1 MANYK
6 WIGFLVLTA
15 LALALIYAANR
26 NTRGQCLSLRLTGI
40 RVNRLVK
47 QLLLDLQQHRGMAGA
62 YLGGDKS
69 FAARIEQK
77 RSAIERDL
85 SALDE
90 LRGLGLMTLPRLD
103 GIRNDWQ
110 AVRKE
115 IAGLTVEA
123 SFRRHCELIRGVL
136 YLMGDVAER
145 SQIGGACAADAA
157 LVNALWSKLPAA
169 AEGLGQAR
177 AVGASVAA
185 QGYCSSVARIKLRF
199 LEERVGETMAW
210 VSRDLARAGLAQTQ
224 VEPVSRAW
232 EASHQ
237 AVREFLALL
246 DKTLI
251 NAERPTIDAE
261 HYFAAATKTL
271 DSVFRVFDQ
280 ASDVLESAVAG
291 MGAEH
296 RAARSA

>member
-1 MANYK
+1 MANYE
-6 WIGFLVLTA
+6 WMGLLGLTA
-15 LALALIYAANR
+15 LGLAWVYVLNR
-26 NTRGQCLSLRLTGI
+26 SARRHCISLRLTGI

-69 FAARIEQK
+69 FATRIEQK

-90 LRGLGLMTLPRLD
+90 LRGLGLMTLSRLD
-103 GIRNDWQ
+103 GISQDWQ
-110 AVRKE
+110 ALRKE
-115 IAGLTVEA
+115 ITALTLEA
-123 SFRRHCELIRGVL
+123 SFLRHSELIRAVL

-145 SQIGGACAADAA
+145 SQIGGICAADAA

-177 AVGASVAA
+177 AMGASVAA

-199 LEERVGETMAW
+199 LEERVGETMGW
-210 VSRDLARAGLAQTQ
+210 VSRDLARAGLAQAQ

-237 AVREFLALL
+237 TVREFLALL
-246 DKTLI
+246 DETLI
-251 NAERPTIDAE
+251 NAERPAIDAE
-261 HYFAAATKTL
+261 HYFGAATKTL

-280 ASDVLESAVAG
+280 ASDVLENAMAG

-296 RAARSA
+296 RAA

>member
-1 MANYK
+1 MADYA
-6 WIGFLVLTA
+6 WIGLLVLAA

-26 NTRGQCLSLRLTGI
+26 TSRGHCFSLRLSGI

-47 QLLLDLQQHRGMAGA
+47 QLLLDLQQHRGMASA

-69 FAARIEQK
+69 FAARLEQK
-77 RSAIERDL
+77 RGAIERDL
-85 SALDE
+85 AALDE
-90 LRGLGLMTLPRLD
+90 QRGLGLMTLPRLE
-103 GIRNDWQ
+103 GIRKDWQ
-110 AVRKE
+110 ALRKD
-115 IAGLTVEA
+115 IAGLTMEA
-123 SFRRHCELIRGVL
+123 SFLRHCELIRAVL

-145 SQIGGACAADAA
+145 SQIAGTCAADAA

-177 AVGASVAA
+177 AMGASVAA
-185 QGYCSSVARIKLRF
+185 LGYCSSVARIKLRF
-199 LEERVGETMAW
+199 LEERVGETMGW
-210 VSRDLARAGLAQTQ
+210 VGRDLARAGQFQAQ

-232 EASHQ
+232 EVSHQ

-246 DKTLI
+246 DETLI
-251 NAERPTIDAE
+251 NAEQPTIDAE
-261 HYFAAATKTL
+261 HYFGAATQTL

-280 ASDVLESAVAG
+280 ASDMLENAMAG

-296 RAARSA
+296 HAA